1 MSVQTTIHG
10 GVARI
15 VLDSPPLNILTR
27 DVLARLRRE
36 LVRLAEEPSLR
47 VLLLT
52 ATGRHFSAGADV
64 GEHLPPHHLSLIPEF
79 LETVQAL
86 DAFPLPVIAA
96 VRGKCLGG
104 GFELVQPVDLIVA
117 GESASFGQPEI
128 LLGVFPPAA
137 CVLLAER
144 LPPSLAAR
152 VVYTGDPLSAADA
165 ERHGLVIQVVPDDR
179 VDETGVEL
187 ARRIAKH
194 SGAALRVTK
203 RALRGGGGDGSRS
216 AAVRH
221 AALREAGHR
230 YLHELMVTHDAVEG
244 LRAFTEKRVPEWRHA

>member
-1 MSVQTTIHG
+1 MSVLATIDD
-10 GVARI
+10 GVARL

-36 LVRLAEEPSLR
+36 LVRLAEEPTLR

-79 LETVQAL
+79 LDTVQAL
-86 DAFPLPVIAA
+86 DAFPLPVVAA
-96 VRGKCLGG
+96 VRGRCLGG
-104 GFELVQPVDLIVA
+104 GFELVQPVDLIIA

-128 LLGVFPPAA
+128 VLGVFPPAA

-144 LPPSLAAR
+144 LPHGLAAR
-152 VVYTGDPLSAADA
+152 IVYSGDPLSAAEA
-165 ERHGLVIQVVPDDR
+165 ERHGLVVSVVPDDR
-179 VDETGVEL
+179 VDEAGLEL
-187 ARRIAKH
+187 ARRIATH
-194 SGAALRVTK
+194 SAAALRIAK
-203 RALRGGGGDGSRS
+203 RALRGAAGE
-216 AAVRH
+216 AAVTARQ
-221 AALREAGHR
+221 AALRDAGHR

-244 LRAFTEKRVPEWRHA
+244 LRAFTEKRVPVWRHA

>member
-1 MSVQTTIHG
+1 MSIVTSIDH

-27 DVLARLRRE
+27 DVLSRLRGE
-36 LVRLAEEPSLR
+36 LRRLAEVPDLR

-52 ATGRHFSAGADV
+52 ASGRHFSAGADV

-79 LETVQAL
+79 LDTVQAL
-86 DAFPLPVIAA
+86 DVFPLPVVAA

-117 GESASFGQPEI
+117 GEGASFGQPEI

-137 CVLLAER
+137 CVFLAER
-144 LPPSLAAR
+144 LPPGPAAR
-152 VVYTGDPLSAADA
+152 IVYSGDTLSAAEA
-165 ERHGLVIQVVPDDR
+165 GRYGLVAQVVPDER
-179 VDETGVEL
+179 VDETALEL
-187 ARRIAKH
+187 ARRIARN
-194 SGAALRVTK
+194 SAAALRVAK
-203 RALRGGGGDGSRS
+203 RTLRGIGSGG
-216 AAVRH
+216 AAAARA

-230 YLHELMVTHDAVEG
+230 YLHELMETHDAVEG
-244 LRAFTEKRVPEWRHA
+244 LRAFTEKRVPVWRHA

>member
-1 MSVQTTIHG
+1 VMTTIDD
-10 GVARI
+10 GVARV

-27 DVLARLRRE
+27 DLLARLRNE
-36 LVRLAEEPSLR
+36 LRRLAEEPTLR

-52 ATGRHFSAGADV
+52 ATGKHFSAGADV

-79 LETVQAL
+79 LDTVLAI
-86 DAFPLPVIAA
+86 DAFPLPVVAA

-144 LPPSLAAR
+144 LPPGLAAR
-152 VVYTGDPLSAADA
+152 VVYCGDPLTVTEA
-165 ERHGLVIQVVPDDR
+165 ERHGLVLTVVSDER
-179 VDETGVEL
+179 VDEAGLEL
-187 ARRIAKH
+187 ARRIARH
-194 SGAALRVTK
+194 SGAALRVAK
-203 RALRGGGGDGSRS
+203 RALRGARGEGG
-216 AAVRH
+216 AEARH
-221 AALREAGHR
+221 AALRQAGHR
-230 YLHELMVTHDAVEG
+230 YLHELMATHDAVEG
-244 LRAFTEKRVPEWRHA
+244 LRAFTEKRVPVWRHA